1 MSLTGKGKSG
11 LIKHNMSRYDNATRR
26 KIETAISLMIRWI
39 SQKDTDCRAR
49 RKLMWRSSLQVRI
62 TQATEDTQVIISGI
76 GVIEAKI
83 ENRVSDRR
91 RGAPVEQVS
100 GCCKCLSPIIGR
112 HGGMDE

>member
-11 LIKHNMSRYDNATRR
+11 LIKHNMSRYDNAMRR

-39 SQKDTDCRAR
+39 SQKDTDYRAR

-62 TQATEDTQVIISGI
+62 TQAIEDTQVIISGI

-83 ENRVSDRR
+83 GNRVSDRR
-91 RGAPVEQVS
+91 RGAPVEQV
-100 GCCKCLSPIIGR
+100 GGYCKRLSPIFGR
-112 HGGMDE
+112 HGGIDE

>member
-26 KIETAISLMIRWI
+26 KIETSISLMIRWI
-39 SQKDTDCRAR
+39 SQKDTDYRAR

-76 GVIEAKI
+76 GVTEAKI
-83 ENRVSDRR
+83 GNGVSDRR
-91 RGAPVEQVS
+91 SGAPVEQVG
-100 GCCKCLSPIIGR
+100 GCCKRLTPIIGR